1 MMYGCALASGF
12 LSSVFSVT
20 APSLFVHGV
29 VIPLHDH
36 TAGLRCAT
44 LRYDCPLPIH
54 RKRYAFQPSSQSD
67 LRCALMVLASS
78 PRVAGG
84 DDAVTGVTLK
94 MAFDSSD
101 VWGVADLS
109 ETKSERFT
117 SPESLDMVH
126 RLRRESCAVL
136 VGRGTVERDNCTLT
150 VRRVELG
157 DGKSQPVRVVV
168 DPSLTLIGGEYAI
181 LRDDL
186 PTIIY
191 HLKNE
196 TSKAMQSDS
205 VTLVEIIQPDNNDG
219 KKSLISPSNIVKDLS
234 SRGLR
239 HIMVEGGPA
248 TARAFLDAR
257 VVDRAILVRAP
268 MKFGIPLPAEMD
280 ESTLTRAGLEII
292 GTTRMGGDTIE
303 YWTLNGSPW
312 PNPHLH
318 LWP

>member
-1 MMYGCALASGF
+1 MYGCALLSGF
-12 LSSVFSVT
+12 LSAVLPVT
-20 APSLFVHGV
+20 AAFIVQGV
-29 VIPLHDH
+29 VIPLNDH
-36 TAGLRCAT
+36 RCANS
-44 LRYDCPLPIH
+44 LFDCPLPSQ
-54 RKRYAFQPSSQSD
+54 RKRYAFQRSFHSNRQFFS
-67 LRCALMVLASS
+67 MVLASNS
-78 PRVAGG
+78 CVADE
-84 DDAVTGVTLK
+84 DDVVTGVTLK

-157 DGKSQPVRVVV
+157 DGRSQPVRVVI

-181 LRDDL
+181 LRDGV

-191 HLKNE
+191 HLQNG
-196 TSKAMQSDS
+196 TTKATPSDS
-205 VTLVEIIQPDNNDG
+205 LTFVEIIQLENNDG
-219 KKSLISPSNIVKDLS
+219 KKPLISPSNIVKDLKK
-234 SRGLR
+234 RGLQ

-248 TARAFLDAR
+248 TAREFLNAR

-268 MKFGIPLPAEMD
+268 TIFDIPVPAEMD
-280 ESTLTRAGLEII
+280 ENTLARAGLEMI
-292 GTTRMGGDTIE
+292 GTDKLGGDTIE
-303 YWTLNGSPW
+303 YWTLDGSPW

>member
-1 MMYGCALASGF
+1 MCGYKLLFGF
-12 LSSVFSVT
+12 LSSVLPVT
-20 APSLFVHGV
+20 AALIAQGV

-36 TAGLRCAT
+36 PVGLRCANS
-44 LRYDCPLPIH
+44 RFDCPLASQQ
-54 RKRYAFQPSSQSD
+54 KRYAFRPSFHFDRQISSMVH
-67 LRCALMVLASS
+67 ALNS
-78 PRVAGG
+78 RVADEDG
-84 DDAVTGVTLK
+84 AVTGVTLK

-157 DGKSQPVRVVV
+157 DGKCQPVRVVI
-168 DPSLTLIGGEYAI
+168 DPALTLIGGEYAI

-186 PTIIY
+186 PAIIY
-191 HLKNE
+191 HLQNG
-196 TSKAMQSDS
+196 TTKATPSES
-205 VTLVEIIQPDNNDG
+205 LTFVEIIQPDNNDG
-219 KKSLISPSNIVKDLS
+219 KKSLISPSYIVKDLA
-234 SRGLR
+234 SRGLQ

-248 TARAFLDAR
+248 TAREFLEAR

-268 MKFGIPLPAEMD
+268 IIFDIPVPAEMD
-280 ESTLTRAGLEII
+280 ENTLARAGLELI
-292 GTTRMGGDTIE
+292 GTTKLGGDTIE

-312 PNPHLH
+312 PNLHLH